1 MTRAIALVFLTS
13 PLYSQS
19 ATCVKCHAAEA
30 VPSRHAH
37 MMQAASKS
45 SVEGDFAQAK
55 VVLHGSTYL
64 LRAAAGTYYITESD
78 LTGKPWEHKIDYTL
92 GNRRVQH
99 YLTTL
104 PDGRIVLIPA
114 AWDNIAHK
122 WVHDVDVG
130 NPEEAAG
137 DRILIW
143 NKTCYSCHVSRE
155 QKGFDTTKLTY
166 HTTWDRLGVSC
177 ESCHG
182 AGKEHIAQG
191 GKAPIV
197 NPARLDPTRST
208 MVCAQCHSW
217 RTTYADGFQ
226 AGDNYYDY
234 FVPDLEYQQPAS
246 DDPEFWPDARPRW
259 FANDAVAFWESQCF
273 LQGGATC
280 LTCHKQPHNP
290 QLITA
295 NNGLCTGCHKAIGA
309 NVAAHTHH
317 APASAGS
324 SCLDCHM
331 PAVTAG
337 LKAQIR
343 DHSIGIPAPVNTV
356 RHGIPN
362 ACNLCHRDKDAA
374 WAVQQ
379 TTAWY
384 GPQSGQ
390 RAVRQADAFAAAR
403 RSDPEAIPALLA
415 ILGDQRE
422 SPILRANAAGYL
434 GNYPDSPEAYKAVQR
449 AFSDANPLV
458 RATAAAVLKPSR
470 GERVAEAVDLVTL
483 LRDPARTVRMSAAM
497 AMVTLGVKPFPGEDG
512 ARYEE
517 AKDLFRA
524 RAALYSDD
532 AAQQFSAGRFFFRAG
547 DMAAAADA
555 FRLSLKLDP
564 STPAQYPLARSL
576 AGKGDLKEA
585 RAIAEAIPATDPQ
598 FKAAQTLLSEMDAKP
613 VQSNAAE
620 AKFADGQER
629 LKGQF
634 YRAALNDFDEALR
647 LSPQAEW
654 AVNAQIDR
662 AICLEKLGQT
672 GDAEA
677 AMRSL
682 AALPAGRRDL
692 DLQLAYVELLN
703 EGGRNQEAL
712 ERIEQVIQ
720 EMPNAALGFFWRAKV
735 SLELGKTAEAAA
747 AAEESIRL
755 QPELPQA
762 HNVLIRI
769 YQMEGRMKEA
779 AEQAEWLRDYQR
791 RTLPK

>member
-1 MTRAIALVFLTS
+1 
-13 PLYSQS
+13 
-19 ATCVKCHAAEA
+19 
-30 VPSRHAH
+30 
-37 MMQAASKS
+37 MMQPASKS
-45 SVEGDFAQAK
+45 AVEGDFTPGK

-64 LRAAAGTYYITESD
+64 FRAAAGGYYITESD

-114 AWDNIAHK
+114 AWDSVAHK

-130 NPEEAAG
+130 NPEEASG

-143 NKTCYSCHVSRE
+143 NKTCYACHVSGE
-155 QKGFDTTKLTY
+155 KKNFDTGKLTY
-166 HTTWDRLGVSC
+166 RTTWDDLGVSC

-182 AGKEHIAQG
+182 AGKEHAAQA

-197 NPARLDPTRST
+197 NPAKLDPMRST

-217 RTTYADGFQ
+217 RTIYADGFQ
-226 AGDNYYDY
+226 PGDNYYDY
-234 FVPDLEYQQPAS
+234 FLPDLEYRQAAS
-246 DDPEFWPDARPRW
+246 DDPEFWPDGRPRW
-259 FANDAVAFWESQCF
+259 FANDAVALWQSQCF
-273 LQGGATC
+273 LKGGATC
-280 LTCHKQPHNP
+280 LTCHTQPHNP
-290 QLITA
+290 QVVA
-295 NNGLCTGCHKAIGA
+295 NDTVCTGCHKTVGSE
-309 NVAAHTHH
+309 HTHH

-324 SCLDCHM
+324 SCIECHM
-331 PAVTAG
+331 PAVSTG

-343 DHSIGIPAPVNTV
+343 DHSIGISAPQNTV

-390 RAVRQADAFAAAR
+390 KAVRRADAFAAAR
-403 RSDPEAIPALLA
+403 RSDPEAISALLA
-415 ILGDQRE
+415 ILSDQWE

-434 GNYPDSPEAYKAVQR
+434 GNYPDNPDAYKAVR
-449 AFSDANPLV
+449 HAFSDPNPLV
-458 RATAAAVLKPSR
+458 RATAATVLKPSR
-470 GERVAEAVDLVTL
+470 GERATEAVDLVAL
-483 LRDPARTVRMSAAM
+483 LRDPARTVRMSAGM
-497 AMVTLGVKPFPGEDG
+497 AMVTLGVKPFPGDDG
-512 ARYEE
+512 ARFEQ

-532 AAQQFSAGRFFFRAG
+532 AAQQYAAGRFFFQAG

-555 FRLSLKLDP
+555 FRLTLKLDP
-564 STPAQYPLARSL
+564 SIPAQYPLARSL
-576 AGKGDLKEA
+576 AEKGDFAGA
-585 RAIAEAIPATDPQ
+585 RKIAQAIPPADQ
-598 FKAAQTLLSEMDAKP
+598 QYQAAQSLLSEMEAKEAAQP
-613 VQSNAAE
+613 SGAE
-620 AKFADGQER
+620 ARFTDGVDR

-647 LSPQAEW
+647 LAPQAEW
-654 AVNAQIDR
+654 AAKAQIDR
-662 AICLEKLGQT
+662 AVCLEKLGQT
-672 GDAEA
+672 SEAES
-677 AMRSL
+677 AMKSL
-682 AALPAGRRDL
+682 AALPVARQEL
-692 DLQLAYVELLN
+692 DFQLAYVELLN
-703 EGGRNQEAL
+703 ESARNEEAL
-712 ERIEQVIQ
+712 QRIQQVIQ
-720 EMPNAALGFFWRAKV
+720 DIPNAPLAYFWRAKV
-735 SLELGKTAEAAA
+735 LLELRRTGEAAA

-762 HNVLIRI
+762 HNLLVRI